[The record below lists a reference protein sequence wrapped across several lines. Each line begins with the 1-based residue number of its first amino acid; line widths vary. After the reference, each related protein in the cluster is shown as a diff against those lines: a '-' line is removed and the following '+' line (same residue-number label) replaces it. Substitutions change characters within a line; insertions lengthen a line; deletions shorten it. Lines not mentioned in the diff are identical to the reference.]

1 MDDLAPMP
9 TQRTVDD
16 GRRTPQ
22 GSFGARRKPGKKPD
36 STLVKLP
43 DPDPEPAPEAES
55 NHQLDVLA

>member
-1 MDDLAPMP
+1 MP